1 MLEPILQ
8 GLRDVDGVQGALIV
22 DAAAAVVAY
31 NAHAIYDTGM
41 LQQVARAVTN
51 SIDSVQLVQD
61 DWDMLNAHFGDGQLV
76 LRSLR
81 TAGDKPRRYVLAV
94 IADATLNV
102 AFLGVA
108 LRVAA
113 GKLVAELESAAS
125 AAGSGS
131 QIPVAIAGGTGRFPK
146 VELPRSESDGR
157 GIPSAGNTGE
167 WSRPIDS
174 RPIARSGLTW
184 SGDTNSGIIPAYGS
198 QTSGPIAGGSEV
210 HVTDAASTS
219 FLAGATKALAASVGP
234 MAKVFVK
241 EAVREVCGDR
251 PFSRAEGAILLAHL
265 AALIDD
271 PDDRAA
277 FQRATR
283 GL

>member
-22 DAAAAVVAY
+22 DGAAAVVAY
-31 NAHAIYDTGM
+31 NAHAIYDTAV

-146 VELPRSESDGR
+146 PELPRSDTS
-157 GIPSAGNTGE
+157 SGNTGE
-167 WSRPIDS
+167 WQRSAV
-174 RPIARSGLTW
+174 ARSGLSW

-198 QTSGPIAGGSEV
+198 QTGAVAGGSEV
-210 HVTDAASTS
+210 HVSDAASTS

-251 PFSRAEGAILLAHL
+251 PFSRAEGAVLLAHL

>member
-8 GLRDVDGVQGALIV
+8 GLRDVEGVQGALVV
-22 DAAAAVVAY
+22 DPAASVVAFH
-31 NAHAIYDTGM
+31 AHAIYDAQV

-51 SIDSVQLVQD
+51 SVDSIQLVQD

-81 TAGDKPRRYVLAV
+81 TSGERPRRYVLAV

-113 GKLVAELESAAS
+113 GKLVAELE

-131 QIPVAIAGGTGRFPK
+131 AIPVAISGGTGRFPR
-146 VELPRSESDGR
+146 VE
-157 GIPSAGNTGE
+157 PSQ
-167 WSRPIDS
+167 PL
-174 RPIARSGLTW
+174 ARSGMSW
-184 SGDTNSGIIPAYGS
+184 SGDTNSGIIPAYQPPSPGS
-198 QTSGPIAGGSEV
+198 SGIIAGGSEV
-210 HVTDAASTS
+210 QVVDSASTA

-251 PFSRAEGAILLAHL
+251 PFSRGEGAVLLAHL
-265 AALIDD
+265 SALIDD